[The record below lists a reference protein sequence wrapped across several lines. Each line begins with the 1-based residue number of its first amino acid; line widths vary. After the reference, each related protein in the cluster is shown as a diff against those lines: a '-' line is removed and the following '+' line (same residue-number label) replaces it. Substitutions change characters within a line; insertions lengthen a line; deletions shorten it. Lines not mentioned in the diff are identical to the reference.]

1 MAGAHAATAPSE
13 SRRFPP
19 GRIVP
24 PRTSPSTRL
33 ILWQLAALAGQVA
46 AVGLARAGHGD
57 VAIVLTKVSFA
68 VAYGSALWAM
78 IRPHLS
84 RTERNLA
91 VACIAVTPTLMWR
104 ANDPLLFTS
113 FDEQLHMRTLM
124 NIIEGRTIF
133 GPNPLLQVSA
143 RYPGLEAITAMVHQ
157 FGLPV
162 MAAATLV
169 IFIARLAL
177 VAVLCSTV
185 EHLTGSIRAG
195 GIAVAVYALSPQ
207 FITFNSMFA
216 YQTVALPLALAAVS
230 LIARA
235 RKSDDPFPLYIGAGV
250 CLLALAMTHHV
261 LSFGTTLFLFVWII
275 FEKGRARISVVYGAL
290 AALVATLTWAAI
302 HSRLLRGYLEPIL
315 DDYWLKIVTG
325 ERRRLFQEGSKAAS
339 SPLIDRVFLVYYAA
353 ALCLIVAALVLS
365 TLRMRRDRPLHKPDL
380 LLLALTVP
388 IPALCAAF
396 LLPKGGE
403 LFCRSSSLLFIP
415 LSLLVADHAVR
426 HFWPEEVTGRPEEV
440 TGRPAETRRQSP
452 AARLTAATLL
462 AGMFVGGFVLGSGPI
477 WSRLPGPYMVAAD
490 PRSMDAETLAA
501 ADWAARTLPRDS
513 RIAAD
518 RVAALLLASR
528 GMLWPV
534 MQGPGEVDTA
544 ALYFAPNWGRDQT
557 DMARVMRLRYLY
569 VDRRMEGQ
577 HAPYGFH
584 FYHGDS
590 GRGRVLSEGQLIK
603 FDSVPGIE
611 LVYRHGPVSIYDL
624 KRLGIAGSIDAR
636 SETPKLPAA
645 QQLAIGA
652 TIGILISAFV
662 RSRLWPRVLARADG
676 LYRTTGPPIA
686 LAIALAS
693 GCVAA
698 ITMLLA
704 GVWPTQLA
712 VLSAVI
718 VVVVANHRR
727 VLSGLRR
734 VAAKMSFQRLR
745 VAVVV
750 GIPLVMILGVAVL
763 NSTDEVHNRVQQI
776 LHRTVNTAPR

>member
-1 MAGAHAATAPSE
+1 MAGARATTAPSE
-13 SRRFPP
+13 SRRFP
-19 GRIVP
+19 RRRNVP

-46 AVGLARAGHGD
+46 AVGLARAGQRD
-57 VAIVLTKVSFA
+57 IANILTNVSFA
-68 VAYGSALWAM
+68 VAYGSALWVL
-78 IRPHLS
+78 IRPQLS

-124 NIIEGRTIF
+124 NIVEGRTVF

-185 EHLTGSIRAG
+185 EHLTGSTRAG

-235 RKSDDPFPLYIGAGV
+235 RKSDDPFPLYFGAGV
-250 CLLALAMTHHV
+250 CLLALAMTHH
-261 LSFGTTLFLFVWII
+261 LISFTTTAFLIVWAL
-275 FEKGRARISVVYGAL
+275 FEKGRARLSVVYGAL
-290 AALVATLTWAAI
+290 AAVAATFSWAAFQ
-302 HSRLLRGYLEPIL
+302 SRLLRGYLEPIF
-315 DDYWLKIVTG
+315 DDYSLKVVTG
-325 ERRRLFQEGSKAAS
+325 ERRNLFQEESKAAT
-339 SPLIDRVFLVYYAA
+339 SPLPDRILLVYYAA
-353 ALCLIVAALVLS
+353 ALCLIVAALMLS
-365 TLRMRRDRPLHKPDL
+365 ALRMRREQPLRGPDL
-380 LLLALTVP
+380 LLLALAVSVP
-388 IPALCAAF
+388 GLCAAF

-426 HFWPEEVTGRPEEV
+426 RFWPEPAPGGRSKK
-440 TGRPAETRRQSP
+440 RRNSP
-452 AARLTAATLL
+452 AARLTAVTLL
-462 AGMFVGGFVLGSGPI
+462 AGMFVGGFVMGSGPN

-501 ADWAARTLPRDS
+501 ADWAAQTLPRDS

-518 RVAALLLASR
+518 RVASLLLASR

-544 ALYFAPNWGRDQT
+544 ALYYAPHWGRDQT

-569 VDRRMEGQ
+569 VDRRMEGH

-590 GRGRVLSEGQLIK
+590 GRGRTLSEGQLTK

-611 LVYRHGPVSIYDL
+611 LIYRHGPVSIYDL
-624 KRLGIAGSIDAR
+624 KRLGIGGSGAGQSASD
-636 SETPKLPAA
+636 EPKPPAA
-645 QQLAIGA
+645 QQLALGA
-652 TIGILISAFV
+652 ALGILISAFA

-676 LYRTTGPPIA
+676 LYRTTGPPLA
-686 LAIALAS
+686 LAITLAS
-693 GCVAA
+693 GCLAA
-698 ITMLLA
+698 IAMLLTGA
-704 GVWPTQLA
+704 WPTQLA

-718 VVVVANHRR
+718 VVVVANHRL

-734 VAAKMSFQRLR
+734 VAAKMSLQRLR
-745 VAVVV
+745 VAAVV

-763 NSTDEVHNRVQQI
+763 NSTDEVHNRVEQI
-776 LHRTVNTAPR
+776 LHRTVNVAPR

>member
-1 MAGAHAATAPSE
+1 MPGAHAATVPSE
-13 SRRFPP
+13 PRRFPLE
-19 GRIVP
+19 RLSA

-46 AVGLARAGHGD
+46 AVCLARAGHRD
-57 VAIVLTKVSFA
+57 IANFLTNVSFA
-68 VAYGSALWAM
+68 VAYGSVMWAL
-78 IRPHLS
+78 IRPQLS

-104 ANDPLLFTS
+104 ANDPLLFTNY
-113 FDEQLHMRTLM
+113 DEQLHMRTLM
-124 NIIEGRTIF
+124 NIVEGRTVF

-185 EHLTGSIRAG
+185 EYLTRSTRAG
-195 GIAVAVYALSPQ
+195 GIAVAIYALSPQ

-216 YQTVALPLALAAVS
+216 YQTVGLPLALAAVS

-235 RKSDDPFPLYIGAGV
+235 RRSDDPFPLYLGAGV

-261 LSFGTTLFLFVWII
+261 LSFGTAVFLIVWTL
-275 FEKGRARISVVYGAL
+275 FEKGRARLSVLYGAL
-290 AALVATLTWAAI
+290 AALAATLTWAAI
-302 HSRLLRGYLEPIL
+302 QSRLLRGYLEPIF

-339 SPLIDRVFLVYYAA
+339 SPLSDRIFLIYYAA
-353 ALCLIVAALVLS
+353 ALSLTVAALVLS
-365 TLRMRRDRPLHKPDL
+365 TLRMRRERPLRGPDL
-380 LLLALTVP
+380 LLLLLTVS
-388 IPALCAAF
+388 IPGLCAAF

-415 LSLLVADHAVR
+415 LSLLVADHAIR
-426 HFWPEEVTGRPEEV
+426 HFWPQEA
-440 TGRPAETRRQSP
+440 PASQVPARVPARRHSP
-452 AARLTAATLL
+452 AVRLAAVTLL
-462 AGMFVGGFVLGSGPI
+462 AAAFVGGFVLGSGPI

-501 ADWAARTLPRDS
+501 ADWARETLPRDS

-544 ALYFAPNWGRDQT
+544 ALYFAPRWGRNQT

-577 HAPYGFH
+577 HAAYGFH
-584 FYHGDS
+584 FYNGDS
-590 GRGRVLSEGQLIK
+590 GRGRVLTEGQLTK

-624 KRLGIAGSIDAR
+624 KQLGISGSGNGRLASAR
-636 SETPKLPAA
+636 PKPAAA
-645 QQLAIGA
+645 QQLALGA
-652 TIGILISAFV
+652 AFGMLFSAFG
-662 RSRLWPRVLARADG
+662 RSRLWPRILARAEA
-676 LYRTTGPPIA
+676 LYRTTGPPLA

-693 GCVAA
+693 GCLAA
-698 ITMLLA
+698 IVMLLVGA
-704 GVWPTQLA
+704 WPTQLIA
-712 VLSAVI
+712 LSAA
-718 VVVVANHRR
+718 VVVVATNPRR
-727 VLSGLRR
+727 VLSGLRLLS
-734 VAAKMSFQRLR
+734 AKMTRQRLR
-745 VAVVV
+745 VAAVV

-763 NSTDEVHNRVQQI
+763 NAADEVHNRVQEI
-776 LHRTVNTAPR
+776 LHQPVSVKPR